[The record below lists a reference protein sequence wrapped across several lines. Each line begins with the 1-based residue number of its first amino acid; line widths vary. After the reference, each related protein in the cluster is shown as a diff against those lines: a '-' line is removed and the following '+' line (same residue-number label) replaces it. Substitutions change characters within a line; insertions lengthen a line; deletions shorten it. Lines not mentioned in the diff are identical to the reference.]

1 VLEAGL
7 CTRFQED
14 DEDSLATHPQRR
26 LRPEVIV
33 IRRETKVRHVQD
45 RKSAGALVDAAIP
58 SRRDS
63 DTHAVSGDTY
73 RATAGLGSG
82 RSYQQEHRHAE
93 KPLHNRNTV
102 NTRKESCLV
111 RTQRTDSRA
120 EWRSCRVGL
129 RRRTGFGTA
138 LLVRV
143 ADLRLEHRGESLI
156 HLFGGMND
164 SRATT
169 VPSARNPSASTAP
182 VASSRCSFE
191 AAQRT

>member
-1 VLEAGL
+1 VRGRYSFESGEEVRASDPNWRTGVLEAGL

-14 DEDSLATHPQRR
+14 DEDSLATRPQRR

-45 RKSAGALVDAAIP
+45 RKSAGALVDAAMP

-73 RATAGLGSG
+73 RATAGLSSG

-93 KPLHNRNTV
+93 KPLHNVNTV

-111 RTQRTDSRA
+111 LTQRADSRA
-120 EWRSCRVGL
+120 GWRSCRVGL
-129 RRRTGFGTA
+129 RRRTGFWN
-138 LLVRV
+138 R
-143 ADLRLEHRGESLI
+143 
-156 HLFGGMND
+156 
-164 SRATT
+164 
-169 VPSARNPSASTAP
+169 SARTCRRPFGSST
-182 VASSRCSFE
+182 E
-191 AAQRT
+191 ENL